1 MRYERTAKKIPVVL
15 SAEEVARILQAAPG
29 QGLKYRAAFSMAYGG
44 GLRAS
49 EVTHLKVGD
58 FDSDRM
64 LIQIE
69 QGIVAIAGYFTF
81 IHGSLL
87 SKGYS
92 P

>member
-15 SAEEVARILQAAPG
+15 SAEEVARILEAAPG
-29 QGLKYRAAFSMAYGG
+29 PSLKYRAAFSMAYGG

-49 EVTHLKVGD
+49 EVTHLKVGG

-87 SKGYS
+87 
-92 P
+92 

>member
-1 MRYERTAKKIPVVL
+1 
-15 SAEEVARILQAAPG
+15 
-29 QGLKYRAAFSMAYGG
+29 MAYGG

-92 P
+92 S